1 MKKIILATLLSLTVF
16 SPLALAGTFKK
27 GGICWAGGGSDKF
40 SCSCIDEQGLTV
52 DQIYAKG
59 YKIVAIH
66 PESTK
71 ASTKIF
77 IEQQ

>member
-1 MKKIILATLLSLTVF
+1 MKKIIFAGLFVLTVF
-16 SPLALAGTFKK
+16 STVTQAGFKK

-40 SCSCIDEQGLTV
+40 NCSCIEEQNLTI

-59 YKIVAIH
+59 FKVVAVH

-71 ASTKIF
+71 SSTKIY

>member
-1 MKKIILATLLSLTVF
+1 MKKLILASTLLLTVF
-16 SPLALAGTFKK
+16 SVQAANKK
-27 GGICWAGGGSDKF
+27 GGVCWAGGGSDKF

-59 YKIVAIH
+59 FKVVAIH
-66 PESTK
+66 PDSTK
-71 ASTKIF
+71 ASTKIY

>member
-1 MKKIILATLLSLTVF
+1 MNKIVIATLLCLTT
-16 SPLALAGTFKK
+16 LTHAGTFKK

-40 SCSCIDEQGLTV
+40 NCSCIEEQNLTI
-52 DQIYAKG
+52 DQIYANG
-59 YKIVAIH
+59 FKIVAIH

-71 ASTKIF
+71 SSTKIY

>member
-1 MKKIILATLLSLTVF
+1 MKIKIFACLLSLLVI
-16 SPLALAGTFKK
+16 SPLTIAGAFKK

-40 SCSCIDEQGLTV
+40 NCSCIEEQSLTV

-59 YKIVAIH
+59 FKIVAVH

-71 ASTKIF
+71 ASTKIY

>member
-1 MKKIILATLLSLTVF
+1 MKKFIIATVFGLTVF
-16 SPLALAGTFKK
+16 SSLAQAGFKK

-40 SCSCIDEQGLTV
+40 NCSCIEEQSLTI

-59 YKIVAIH
+59 FKIVAVH

-71 ASTKIF
+71 ASTKIY

>member
-1 MKKIILATLLSLTVF
+1 MKKILIVTLLGLTCF
-16 SPLALAGTFKK
+16 SQIAQAGAFKK

-40 SCSCIDEQGLTV
+40 NCSCIEEQSLTV

-59 YKIVAIH
+59 FKIVAVH
-66 PESTK
+66 PESSK
-71 ASTKIF
+71 ASTKIY

>member
-1 MKKIILATLLSLTVF
+1 MKKLILASTLLLTVF
-16 SPLALAGTFKK
+16 SVQAQAATKK
-27 GGICWAGGGSDKF
+27 GGVCWAGGGSDKF

-59 YKIVAIH
+59 FKVVAIH
-66 PESTK
+66 PDSTK
-71 ASTKIF
+71 ASTKIY